1 MALMSNLKALIPGG
15 AGLGGMLEFDG
26 SCSSGSLNLLCSN
39 SPPQRRRQSEAGGCA
54 TSVLP
59 ASYLIPRK
67 GDARSEY
74 SIQIYSGVGLSLST
88 GLEAVD
94 MLI

>member
-1 MALMSNLKALIPGG
+1 MWLYI
-15 AGLGGMLEFDG
+15 
-26 SCSSGSLNLLCSN
+26 LCL
-39 SPPQRRRQSEAGGCA
+39 
-54 TSVLP
+54 LP